1 MDRSQTIVRIL
12 SWAAHDDNI
21 RAVVATGSF
30 ARDTM
35 DPYSDLDIE
44 LYVGEPAQLLDQDK
58 WYQQFGTVLVV
69 EALENQ
75 GWNPTRLVYY
85 AGGKTDFKILAA
97 SLLQRGVEF
106 VLSVC
111 S

>member
-1 MDRSQTIVRIL
+1 
-12 SWAAHDDNI
+12 
-21 RAVVATGSF
+21 
-30 ARDTM
+30 
-35 DPYSDLDIE
+35 
-44 LYVGEPAQLLDQDK
+44 
-58 WYQQFGTVLVV
+58 V

-85 AGGKTDFKILAA
+85 AGSKTDFKILAA